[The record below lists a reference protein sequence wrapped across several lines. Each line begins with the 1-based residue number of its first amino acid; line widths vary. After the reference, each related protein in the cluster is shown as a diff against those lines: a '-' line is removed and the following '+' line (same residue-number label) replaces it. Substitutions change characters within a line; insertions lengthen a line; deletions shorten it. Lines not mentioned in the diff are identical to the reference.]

1 MFSFLLLFFNQFP
14 ATRRPSRCTQYIA
27 PAGSRFPAG
36 PAYSNRTEM
45 RQALVTK
52 AYATRDASHSWLPG
66 FWSEAIVV
74 ILHSIDP
81 SGGLNYPGWYN
92 FRRGNGLYSVCTRTV
107 RSGKMKLLERVF
119 RAAFWAAE
127 AFDEVAYIVGTVPNL
142 LCMYV
147 NHNSLTKVPGEGA
160 DA

>member
-1 MFSFLLLFFNQFP
+1 M
-14 ATRRPSRCTQYIA
+14 
-27 PAGSRFPAG
+27 
-36 PAYSNRTEM
+36 
-45 RQALVTK
+45 
-52 AYATRDASHSWLPG
+52 
-66 FWSEAIVV
+66 
-74 ILHSIDP
+74 
-81 SGGLNYPGWYN
+81 YPDST
-92 FRRGNGLYSVCTRTV
+92 FR
-107 RSGKMKLLERVF
+107 KMNLLERVF